1 MDSVD
6 DELFVSDSE
15 LESDFDVDKL
25 NVSERVGWREKVE
38 LSDAD
43 DDSDADLVIVE
54 VSDVDWD

>member
-6 DELFVSDSE
+6 DEVFDSDSE
-15 LESDFDVDKL
+15 FDSDFDVDRLKL
-25 NVSERVGWREKVE
+25 SERVGWREKVE

-43 DDSDADLVIVE
+43 NESDADLVIVE

>member
-6 DELFVSDSE
+6 DEVFDSDSE
-15 LESDFDVDKL
+15 LDSDFDVDRLKL
-25 NVSERVGWREKVE
+25 SERVGWREKVE

-43 DDSDADLVIVE
+43 NESDADLVIVE